1 MITSDKASLAVFS
14 ETHSAF
20 AVSGILGL
28 EPSRSYERGDR
39 HGRGLVR
46 AGSGWIF
53 HPPETGGA
61 GADADSDS
69 AADSAADD
77 DSQLDALLRALRGK
91 ASALAE
97 LRENYDIEIGYTGFS
112 DSERGSFSF
121 SADTIT
127 QLGELGCGLLGTV
140 HLEEPE
146 IAPES
151 DSAGVLEQVV
161 LPVIA
166 GREAEFEAAFAV
178 AKRIIAGAAGFR
190 SLRLSRGIERP
201 NEYLLLVE
209 WDSLEA
215 HESGFRGSA
224 AYDQWRALLHRF
236 YEPFPEVAHF
246 APVTD
251 GAAAARV

>member
-53 HPPETGGA
+53 HPPETE
-61 GADADSDS
+61 ADADSD
-69 AADSAADD
+69 ADSAAADD

-121 SADTIT
+121 SADTIA

-146 IAPES
+146 PEIEPEP

-161 LPVIA
+161 LPVIP

-178 AKRIIAGAAGFR
+178 AKRIIAGADGFR

-251 GAAAARV
+251 RAAARV